1 MTGPKRNKK
10 GFSQHILVKITLV
23 LTLSFGLAAVVTAGE
38 RGTTGADFLKI
49 GLGAA
54 AAGVGEAYTARSG
67 DVNSVFYNPAG
78 LADMEMN
85 MLAATHLNWIAE
97 TRYEALAYARPILGV
112 GTIGTSIFL
121 LHMPEIPALDEN
133 GIPQGMV
140 QAYDLGVQFSYA
152 RDLSSWL
159 GLTGLSGGANMKILR
174 RELAGSSASG
184 LAADLGAR
192 YKLDDNFAF
201 GLSCLNLGYLSEFE
215 SGSEKLPV
223 VIRAGVSYAQDLGEL
238 HEIAAM
244 VDLVQSLDNTLRSN
258 FGLEYS
264 FKNIVSLRS
273 GYKLGYDTDGFQAGA
288 GVQWQNLSLDYAL
301 KLMGVFGTTHLVSAG
316 MGFGSSIKS
325 LQQDRSQELLKE
337 AEELYNRS
345 KYDKALLIVD
355 KAFAINA
362 HDKRVINLRDKL
374 RTVLEM
380 LRMDVRPAGESKEQI
395 KPGIDETLTPDE
407 QEELRVPSSQEV
419 AP

>member
-1 MTGPKRNKK
+1 MKR
-10 GFSQHILVKITLV
+10 IDEIILV
-23 LTLSFGLAAVVTAGE
+23 LTLSLGLTAAALAGE

-78 LADMEMN
+78 LADMKMN

-112 GTIGTSIFL
+112 GTVGASVFL
-121 LHMPEIPALDEN
+121 LHMPEIPSLDAN
-133 GIPQGMV
+133 GISQGMV

-174 RELAGSSASG
+174 RELAGSNASG
-184 LAADLGAR
+184 LAADLGAL
-192 YKLDDNFAF
+192 YQLDENFTF

-215 SGSEKLPV
+215 SGSEKLPI
-223 VIRAGVSYAQDLGEL
+223 VIRAGTCYAQDLGEL
-238 HEIAAM
+238 HQIAAM

-264 FKNIVSLRS
+264 FQNTVSLRA

-301 KLMGVFGTTHLVSAG
+301 KLMGIFGTTHLVSAG
-316 MGFGSSIKS
+316 MGFGSSMKS
-325 LQQDRSQELLKE
+325 LQQDRSQELLKQ
-337 AEELYNRS
+337 AEELYNQS
-345 KYDKALLIVD
+345 KYEEALLIVD
-355 KAFAINA
+355 QAFAINA
-362 HDKRVINLRDKL
+362 HNKRVINLRDKL
-374 RTVLEM
+374 RSVLEM
-380 LRMDVRPAGESKEQI
+380 LRMDVRPAGESKERI

-407 QEELRVPSSQEV
+407 QEELSVPSSQEV
-419 AP
+419 QP